1 MSKSKK
7 EFRLEDGTPVTSTET
22 VYKAYASKRNKERYL
37 KRRQAEYEKYRLTI
51 MAHMI

>member
-22 VYKAYASKRNKERYL
+22 VGFGEPSHERNTK
-37 KRRQAEYEKYRLTI
+37 
-51 MAHMI
+51 